1 MLTKASLANVE
12 MSLALART
20 MSNFDMKLYE
30 TTREDDVD
38 QYHDFVAPYP
48 KAGSQGIRVLVV

>member
-1 MLTKASLANVE
+1 
-12 MSLALART
+12 MSLALAQT
-20 MSNFDMKLYE
+20 MSKFDMRLYE

-48 KAGSQGIRVLVV
+48 KSGSQGIRVLVV